1 MTASPSLDVK
11 GRIAEFPIAE
21 LLVEIFQ
28 NRLSGSLRVTHL
40 SKKVIVY
47 AKDGAIAHAVS
58 NQKEHRL
65 FSIGLERKAFDRSVL
80 AKFPAFSND
89 LELASHLTGTG
100 VLNKEQLASL
110 TVEQIE
116 AILISIMPL
125 KTGEWIF
132 SPHARLRADLD
143 FKINAQK
150 LLFDYAR
157 CLPGDAAYGRVRSV
171 DEEFAL
177 NTSPEGLVLQPQEK
191 DLLSRFEQRP
201 LAIAQLRTMCTLSDK
216 ELFAAVY
223 SLWLGGFLSRK
234 GWSAAF
240 RETNLNAM
248 RSANLKM
255 VNRAAELPK
264 AAVPG
269 PEELV
274 NSSAAADP
282 NKVERAEI
290 SLKEYLTRS
299 ETAET
304 FYDLLGVDERV
315 PVAEIKA
322 SYLVLAKA
330 FHPDRFHRETPEQFR
345 RIQSAFTKLAHAY
358 ETLRSEDSRKSY
370 DFKMRKE
377 LELREKRRKE
387 GRPEA
392 SQPEDAQAELGLR
405 SFEEGLGLFQQED
418 YAEAATQLARAVHY
432 SSGNA
437 LYHAYFGA
445 AMSYLGDSYRHRAES
460 ELSTAVK
467 LDPKNA
473 KIRLM
478 LVDFLID
485 MDLPRRAEGELKRFL
500 EVSPGNREA
509 MALLDR
515 LSRAE

>member
-21 LLVEIFQ
+21 LLVEIYQ
-28 NRLSGSLRVTHL
+28 NRLSGSLRVSHL

-65 FSIGLERKAFDRSVL
+65 FSIGLDRKAFDRSVL
-80 AKFPAFSND
+80 AKFPAFAND

-100 VLNKEQLASL
+100 VLNKQQLDSL

-132 SPHARLRADLD
+132 SPHARLRADVD
-143 FKINAQK
+143 FKVNAQK

-157 CLPGDAAYGRVRSV
+157 CLPRSDAYGRFRSV
-171 DEEFAL
+171 DEQFAL
-177 NTSPEGLVLQPQEK
+177 NAAPTGFLLQPQEK
-191 DLLSRFEQRP
+191 DVLSRFEQGG
-201 LAIAQLRTMCTLSDK
+201 LAVAQLRTMCALSDE
-216 ELFAAVY
+216 ELFATVY
-223 SLWLGGFLSRK
+223 SLWLGGFISRK
-234 GWSAAF
+234 GWCAAF
-240 RETNLNAM
+240 RAADLDAI
-248 RSANLKM
+248 RGADLKM
-255 VNRAAELPK
+255 VNK
-264 AAVPG
+264 AADMPKVVVAE
-269 PEELV
+269 PEAQTKAET
-274 NSSAAADP
+274 AADP
-282 NKVERAEI
+282 TKVGQADI
-290 SLKEYLTRS
+290 SLDDYLIRS
-299 ETAET
+299 ETGET

-322 SYLVLAKA
+322 AYLMLAKA
-330 FHPDRFHRETPEQFR
+330 FHPDRFHRETPEQFA
-345 RIQSAFTKLAHAY
+345 RIQEAFTKLAHAY
-358 ETLRSEDSRKSY
+358 ETLRTEESRRSY

-387 GRPEA
+387 GRPEKT
-392 SQPEDAQAELGLR
+392 QPEDAQEELGLR
-405 SFEEGLGLFQQED
+405 SFEAGLDFYQQED
-418 YAEAATQLARAVHY
+418 YAAAATQLARAVHC
-432 SSGNA
+432 SDGNA

-460 ELSTAVK
+460 ELSTAVR

-509 MALLDR
+509 MAILDR